1 MGAKD
6 IALVAPTLKDA
17 DIDYVLGIGDR
28 VLDYA
33 FDWNAATNDCDSKPA
48 LTFTNSVALQG
59 DPTTAFVG
67 FLTAETIT
75 GEKPLRITLNSADP
89 TKATTDWVATITAD
103 ISETYVPII

>member
-17 DIDYVLGIGDR
+17 TIDYVLGIGDR
-28 VLDYA
+28 ELDYA
-33 FDWNAATNDCDSKPA
+33 FNWNIATRDCDSNPA
-48 LTFTNSVALQG
+48 LIFTNSVALQG
-59 DPTTAFVG
+59 DPTTVFVG

-75 GEKPLRITLNSADP
+75 GSKPLRITLNSADP